1 VDKINVI
8 NVITAISDDQKIIVR
23 MFAILR
29 EAVGKNEV
37 VITLPRGSTVKTLKN
52 KILQEHPSLNSFN
65 GQFII
70 SVNHEAVS
78 GDTVVSTKDVI
89 AALPPVSGG

>member
-8 NVITAISDDQKIIVR
+8 TTSSVDDKIIVR
-23 MFAILR
+23 LFAILR
-29 EAVGKNEV
+29 EAVGKKEI

-52 KILQEHPSLNSFN
+52 KILHEHPSLNSFN
-65 GQFII
+65 SQFII
-70 SVNHEAVS
+70 SVNHEAVP
-78 GDTVVSTKDVI
+78 GDTVVSIKDVI